1 MLTQDDLDAP
11 VASRRTANVA
21 ATAATAITGIIPAIV
36 PAADDVV
43 ASVLN
48 TTAGWNKERVRPLS
62 ETLGEQT
69 GVYVCLSVCHPL
81 SILRSIDR
89 LIESE

>member
-11 VASRRTANVA
+11 VVSRRTSSVA

-48 TTAGWNKERVRPLS
+48 TTAGWKKERVRPLS

-69 GVYVCLSVCHPL
+69 GAYVCLSVGNFL
-81 SILRSIDR
+81 TILRSID
-89 LIESE
+89 